1 MTYSWL
7 EMQNILSLFY
17 NEQQYEQRNSENST
31 LNNLLTF
38 NCPIRFGFKSF
49 EDNENAFISVSSIQF
64 L

>member
-7 EMQNILSLFY
+7 EMQNINILSLFY
-17 NEQQYEQRNSENST
+17 NEQQYEQRNSSIT
-31 LNNLLTF
+31 YFVTF

-49 EDNENAFISVSSIQF
+49 EDNENAFISVSSFQF